1 MTKLRIWLAINAAWL
16 FVFYNIE
23 RINEPMSIAPFVYV
37 MVPVAIGIM
46 ALFPTT
52 VRGRNVFYFLAAT
65 AIAFVALSLLTGHA
79 IFNAALPLAVL
90 EVACIT
96 ISIMLFRH
104 YMGFVTEFENIISKL
119 TFRQLG
125 LPPRL
130 YESLEAEDV
139 YREVRRSRVHEHP
152 LSMLIVEPELSNA
165 LLPGSKLMQELHQ
178 VLARRFAYAQ
188 IVNIFSNNLRDID
201 LMIQHGDG
209 FALVLPE
216 TESAQSEQIVQHVQQ
231 VVQEQLGIQ
240 LRVGKAAFPEN
251 AITLGGLVDF
261 ARADL
266 RKQSKVATDVQKTV
280 KKADPLMGPK
290 LATKE
295 KHVS

>member
-23 RINEPMSIAPFVYV
+23 RINEPLNIAPFVYV

-46 ALFPTT
+46 ALLPVV
-52 VRGRNVFYFLAAT
+52 VRGKNLYYFLVGTAAT
-65 AIAFVALSLLTGHA
+65 FVVLSLLTGHQ
-79 IFNAALPLAVL
+79 IFNTALPLAVL
-90 EVACIT
+90 EIACIT
-96 ISIMLFRH
+96 ISIVLFRH
-104 YMGFVTEFENIISKL
+104 YLAFVAEFESIISKL

-152 LSMLIVEPELSNA
+152 LSMLVVEPELSSA
-165 LLPGSKLMQELHQ
+165 VLPGSKLMQELHQ
-178 VLARRFAYAQ
+178 VLAKRFAYAQ
-188 IVNIFSNNLRDID
+188 IVNIFSHNLRDID

-216 TESAQSEQIVQHVQQ
+216 TEAAQSEQIVQHVQQ

-251 AITLGGLVDF
+251 AITLGGLVDY

-266 RKQSKVATDVQKTV
+266 KKQSKAVVDVQTTV
-280 KKADPLMGPK
+280 KPTEQVMGPQ

-295 KHVS
+295 KNAS